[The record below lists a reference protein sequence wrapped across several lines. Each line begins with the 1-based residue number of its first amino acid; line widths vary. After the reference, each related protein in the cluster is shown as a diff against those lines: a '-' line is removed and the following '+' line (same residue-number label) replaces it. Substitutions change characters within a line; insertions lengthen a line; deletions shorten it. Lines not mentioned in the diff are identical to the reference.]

1 MPITMRASL
10 PYYYLLVLISIERA
24 QCLQQLNGAADTT
37 ATMAFL
43 TYRSSSPPPAI
54 VHSQRT
60 TTIRATRMM
69 NKLFDSH
76 TGDETRRLFLKK
88 DADLEGTLP
97 PTQLNAQ
104 VADDVD
110 IVHSPPTPP
119 PSSSFSEI
127 LLLVFPLLFIYIS
140 NQWSRYSISYLVDF
154 SNPTITTTTS
164 TTEVT
169 KEAAISAF
177 KAMNI
182 DCQFTQSQ
190 YGLLAS
196 TAFTILFA
204 FSSLIAGTL
213 ADRYDRK
220 LLTILPAI
228 IWTMATFWTSQAHTY
243 NEVLMARIVM
253 GGACAFA
260 VPAAYTLIADRVSKD
275 KLALSNSIYGSGVY
289 LGGALASLCL
299 LLDESVGWR
308 GTLRVIGGFGAVS
321 AAAAGLLLPSDGS
334 RGDKPTEGEV
344 SSSIAPEEEIGI
356 VPTALGILSIPR
368 VRFLFIASF
377 FRFCSGLMIG
387 VWAAP
392 YYKQAF
398 PDNAA
403 EYAVINALIVGG
415 LGMSSGILGGYIA
428 DGLGTWIKETKN
440 EELSSSS
447 TSIIHAN
454 FDEQTIRLL
463 LPIIGSI
470 LAIPAWYLTTHTTT
484 TTTATNAFEITM
496 AWLAIEYLVAECW
509 FGPTITVLQSTVGA
523 SRRGTAQGMFVLT
536 GALGNLAPSVLGL
549 IYGNQ
554 LSLGSSP
561 DPSSSSE
568 VLANLLAWGVCSG
581 YALSS
586 LFFIASVRSSGVS
599 VEFDTKEQ

>member
-1 MPITMRASL
+1 
-10 PYYYLLVLISIERA
+10 
-24 QCLQQLNGAADTT
+24 
-37 ATMAFL
+37 
-43 TYRSSSPPPAI
+43 
-54 VHSQRT
+54 
-60 TTIRATRMM
+60 
-69 NKLFDSH
+69 
-76 TGDETRRLFLKK
+76 
-88 DADLEGTLP
+88 
-97 PTQLNAQ
+97 
-104 VADDVD
+104 
-110 IVHSPPTPP
+110 
-119 PSSSFSEI
+119 
-127 LLLVFPLLFIYIS
+127 
-140 NQWSRYSISYLVDF
+140 
-154 SNPTITTTTS
+154 
-164 TTEVT
+164 
-169 KEAAISAF
+169 
-177 KAMNI
+177 
-182 DCQFTQSQ
+182 
-190 YGLLAS
+190 
-196 TAFTILFA
+196 
-204 FSSLIAGTL
+204 
-213 ADRYDRK
+213 
-220 LLTILPAI
+220 
-228 IWTMATFWTSQAHTY
+228 
-243 NEVLMARIVM
+243 MARIVM

-334 RGDKPTEGEV
+334 RGDKPTVGKV

-403 EYAVINALIVGG
+403 EYAVVNALIVGG

-470 LAIPAWYLTTHTTT
+470 LAIPAWYLTTHTTPT
-484 TTTATNAFEITM
+484 TPATNAFEITM

-509 FGPTITVLQSTVGA
+509 FGATITVLQSTVGA

-536 GALGNLAPSVLGL
+536 GALGNLAPSVLGW

-554 LSLGSSP
+554 LSLDSSP

-568 VLANLLAWGVCSG
+568 ILANLLAWGVCSG

-599 VEFDTKEQ
+599 VEVDTKEQ